1 MDKNKK
7 SFQHYARYSGM
18 AFQILGA
25 ILLGS
30 YVGYWIDAKLENE
43 QAIATASCALIGV
56 LLGLYVSLKDL
67 IKNK

>member
-1 MDKNKK
+1 
-7 SFQHYARYSGM
+7 M